1 MSMQSLE
8 LPLFQI
14 ENSASNSSLIPA
26 SENQAKHVPQIPK
39 KGAVEPL
46 VEVLES
52 NPSIQNMP
60 SRSPALSNSVTKTL
74 NELFPE
80 QEYQEKTIQKT
91 KEVLG
96 ALAIDLTE
104 ENLRDIASEIQF
116 LADSWLDDFE
126 MEIFNGLTLNEL
138 LHEKGNL

>member
-1 MSMQSLE
+1 MQTLE
-8 LPLFQI
+8 LPLFHI
-14 ENSASNSSLIPA
+14 DNSTNNSSLIHSP
-26 SENQAKHVPQIPK
+26 ENQAKPEHQIAEM
-39 KGAVEPL
+39 GTVEPL

-60 SRSPALSNSVTKTL
+60 SKFPDSPKSVTKSL
-74 NELFPE
+74 NEMFPE
-80 QEYQEKTIQKT
+80 QGYQEKTIQKT

-96 ALAIDLTE
+96 VLAKDLSE

-138 LHEKGNL
+138 LHEKGNV